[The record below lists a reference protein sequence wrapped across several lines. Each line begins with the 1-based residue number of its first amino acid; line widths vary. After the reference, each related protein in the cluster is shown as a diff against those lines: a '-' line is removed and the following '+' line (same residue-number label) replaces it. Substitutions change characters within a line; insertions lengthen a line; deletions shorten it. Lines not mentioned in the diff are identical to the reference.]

1 MKYFILPLIIASTS
15 AFSAQVL
22 DNNCKSPISG
32 TAVAMMDEVR
42 EKMHVDIKSI
52 PSEGVTT
59 ELLFNEPVSDVLSQY
74 YAEKTYE
81 ADNGLSISKYKEIYS
96 EDNPRNLI
104 IKFTLKNK
112 EGKEDIFL
120 VSAIAN
126 DYECDINFNGY
137 IIVKREF

>member
-15 AFSAQVL
+15 TFAAQVL

-32 TAVAMMDEVR
+32 TAVVMMDEVR
-42 EKMHVDIKSI
+42 EKMHIDIKSI

-74 YAEKTYE
+74 YAEKSYE